1 MKQSGK
7 KEQGCIRTILER
19 LAEEYPEARCALEHR
34 NPFQLLV
41 ATILSAQC
49 TDVRVNQVTPE
60 LFRRYPDPKAM
71 SLADREE
78 LEELIRSTGFFR
90 NKAKNLQGMARCLME
105 EFDGRIPRTIED
117 LIRLPGV
124 ARKTANVVLG
134 TWYGI
139 PAGIVVDTHVRRL
152 ANRMGLANGENP
164 EQIEKELMEKIPRDA
179 WIDFSHR
186 MILHGRSTCRARKP
200 LCRECCL
207 LDACPT
213 GAESLLSLD

>member
-7 KEQGCIRTILER
+7 KEQVCIRTILER

-134 TWYGI
+134 AWYGI

>member
-134 TWYGI
+134 AWYGI

>member
-7 KEQGCIRTILER
+7 KEQVCIRTILER